1 MEDIGYSL
9 SEIIGDAVF
18 ESLAFVLSFEGF
30 FDRSAVIGMIQKK
43 RRKTPEVVSA
53 YEEQR
58 RNSYGDFPVLTEF
71 RRKLGARGWLAP
83 LAPQWPKEYGRVER
97 SPEQKRILREELG

>member
-1 MEDIGYSL
+1 MDFRLDVEEIPEDT
-9 SEIIGDAVF
+9 E
-18 ESLAFVLSFEGF
+18 EG
-30 FDRSAVIGMIQKK
+30 
-43 RRKTPEVVSA
+43 RKFRQEVRDLLDKELTPEVVSA
-53 YEEQR
+53 YQEQR
-58 RNSYGDFPVLTEF
+58 RNPYGDFPVLTEF